1 MRIEPKDK
9 LIIHADITGNN
20 MLKKLLFII
29 TTAMVLVSSYLVFT
43 SPIPIRIENAAGD
56 PINFK
61 IFYFHVPIAIT
72 AYIAFTIV
80 FISGLVYLKSKNQKW
95 DIIGLS
101 AAEVGVVFAALTLLT
116 GSLWGKSA
124 WQVYWNPADA
134 RLNTYMILFL
144 TYLAYL
150 MVRSSIDE
158 PEKRARLS
166 AVFSIIGYITVPL
179 SYFSIIIMYR
189 ISSVLQ
195 THPNPAAV
203 SIGGKDILVTLFAN
217 MIAYILLCISL
228 ILLRVNAETLREDI
242 AKIKMDRNL

>member
-1 MRIEPKDK
+1 
-9 LIIHADITGNN
+9 
-20 MLKKLLFII
+20 MLKKLLFVV

-43 SPIPIRIENAAGD
+43 SPIPIRIENVAGD

-72 AYIAFTIV
+72 AYVAFTIV
-80 FISGLVYLKSKNQKW
+80 FISGLLYLKSKNQKW
-95 DIIGLS
+95 DIVSLS

-124 WQVYWNPADA
+124 WQVYWNTADA
-134 RLNTYMILFL
+134 RLNTYLVLFL

-150 MVRSSIDE
+150 MVRSGIDE

-166 AVFSIIGYITVPL
+166 AVFGIIGYITVPI

-189 ISSVLQ
+189 VSSVLQ
-195 THPNPAAV
+195 THPNPATV
-203 SIGGKDILVTLFAN
+203 TITGTDILATLFAN
-217 MIAYILLCISL
+217 MAAYILLCISL
-228 ILLRVNAETLREDI
+228 ILSRMDSENLRENVDRI
-242 AKIKMDRNL
+242 KIGRNSD